1 MGTVRSARP
10 ADPVGG
16 AQNQRYSPGMHLMLT
31 LLRNGRIHS
40 ATDPEATALA
50 FVDDTISWI
59 GGEHAVGLAGEPYL
73 VVDLA
78 GALVVPGFVDAHV
91 HCTDAGLS
99 LTGLDLSRTT
109 SLAECLALIGR
120 FAATTDAGVVWGHG
134 WDETRWPE
142 SRPPT
147 RAEVDAAVGGR
158 PAYLARVDVHS
169 AAVSSTLAATVD
181 GGPELDGWRPDLP
194 MTREAHHA
202 ARSRAKALLG
212 ETARAAAQQAFLNRC
227 AQRGIVEVHECAAA
241 DDQGRDDLLGLLTLD
256 SPISVLGYLGAAV
269 DDPEMAVDLLA
280 QTGAVALGGD
290 LVVDGALGSRTA
302 SLRAPYADAPD
313 LHGARYLDDAAI
325 VDHLVACAV
334 AGVQPGFHAIG
345 DDGVGAVGAA
355 LVAAADRLGPGG
367 AAMLAGVTPR
377 VEHAEMPEPATIAA
391 FASTGTVAS
400 VQPLFD
406 AFWGGPDGMYVQR
419 LGAERATPMN
429 PFAAF
434 AAAGVTLAFGSDA
447 PVTPAEPWQALRA
460 AVYHR
465 TTGSGI
471 SARAALLAHTRGG
484 HRAARRTVRGA
495 GTLSIGAPAQFA
507 VVSAGELVRPAADPA
522 VQRWSTDPR
531 SRVPLLP
538 DLSPDAELPT
548 TLCTVVDGRV
558 VHDVGLFGP

>member
-1 MGTVRSARP
+1 
-10 ADPVGG
+10 
-16 AQNQRYSPGMHLMLT
+16 MLT

-40 ATDPEATALA
+40 VADPEATALA
-50 FVDDTISWI
+50 MVDRTITWI
-59 GGEHAVGLAGEPYL
+59 GGEHAVALAGEPDL

-78 GALVVPGFVDAHV
+78 GSLVVPGFVDAHV

-99 LTGLDLSRTT
+99 LTGLDLAAAG
-109 SLAECLALIGR
+109 SLAACLR
-120 FAATTDAGVVWGHG
+120 QVREFAATTTSGVVWGHG

-142 SRPPT
+142 NRPPT
-147 RAEVDAAVGGR
+147 REEVDAAVGGR

-169 AAVSSTLAATVD
+169 AVLSSTLAAAVPD
-181 GGPELDGWRPDLP
+181 GPARDGWHPDQP
-194 MTREAHHA
+194 VTRDAHHA

-212 ETARAAAQQAFLNRC
+212 ETARAAAQQAFLRHC

-241 DDQGRDDLLGLLTLD
+241 DDQGRADLVGLLALE
-256 SPISVLGYLGAAV
+256 SPLSVLGYLGAAV
-269 DDPEMAVDLLA
+269 DDPELAVDLLA
-280 QTGAVALGGD
+280 ETGAVALGGD

-302 SLRAPYADAPD
+302 SLRAPYADSPGA
-313 LHGARYLDDAAI
+313 HGARYLDDAAI

-355 LVAAADRLGPGG
+355 LLEAAARLGPGG
-367 AAMLAGVTPR
+367 TAMLAGVTPR
-377 VEHAEMPEPATIAA
+377 VEHAEMPDAATIAA
-391 FASTGTVAS
+391 FARTGAVAS

-419 LGAERATPMN
+419 LGTGRAVPMN

-460 AVYHR
+460 AVHHR
-465 TTGSGI
+465 TVGSGI

-484 HRAARRTVRGA
+484 HRAARRTARGA
-495 GTLSIGAPAQFA
+495 GTIAVGAPAQFA
-507 VVSAGELVRPAADPA
+507 VVSAGELVRPVADPA

-558 VHDVGLFGP
+558 VHDVGLFDS

>member
-1 MGTVRSARP
+1 
-10 ADPVGG
+10 
-16 AQNQRYSPGMHLMLT
+16 MHLMLT

-40 ATDPEATALA
+40 AADPEATALA
-50 FVDDTISWI
+50 FVGDTLTWI
-59 GGEHAVGLAGEPYL
+59 GGEHAVAMAGEPDRT
-73 VVDLA
+73 VDLA

-99 LTGLDLSRTT
+99 LTGLDLSTTT
-109 SLAECLALIGR
+109 SLAECLALVSR
-120 FAATTDAGVVWGHG
+120 FASTTDAGVVWGHG

-142 SRPPT
+142 NRPPT
-147 RAEVDAAVGGR
+147 RAEVDAAVRGR
-158 PAYLARVDVHS
+158 PGYLARVDVHS

-181 GGPELDGWRPDLP
+181 RGPDLDGWHPNLP
-194 MTREAHHA
+194 LTKAAHHA
-202 ARSRAKALLG
+202 VRSQAKALLG
-212 ETARAAAQQAFLNRC
+212 ETARAAAQRAFLTRC

-241 DDQGRDDLLGLLTLD
+241 DDQGRADLVGLLALEA
-256 SPISVLGYLGAAV
+256 PISVLGYLGAAV
-269 DDPEMAVDLLA
+269 DDPELAVDLLA
-280 QTGAVALGGD
+280 ETGAVALGGD

-302 SLRAPYADAPD
+302 SLRAPYSDCAGVPGVNAV
-313 LHGARYLDDAAI
+313 GARYLDDAAI

-355 LVAAADRLGPGG
+355 LLAAADRLGPGG
-367 AAMLAGVTPR
+367 SAMLAGVTPR
-377 VEHAEMPEPATIAA
+377 VEHAEMPDAATIAA
-391 FASTGTVAS
+391 FAATGTVAS

-406 AFWGGPDGMYVQR
+406 AFWGGPDGMYVRR
-419 LGAERATPMN
+419 LGAERAAPMN

-447 PVTPAEPWQALRA
+447 PVTPAEPWLALRA
-460 AVYHR
+460 AVHHR
-465 TTGSGI
+465 TAGSGI
-471 SARAALLAHTRGG
+471 SARAAMLAHTRGG
-484 HRAARRTVRGA
+484 HRAARRTGRGA
-495 GTLSIGAPAQFA
+495 GTVAVGAPAQFA

-538 DLSPDAELPT
+538 DLSPGTELPT

-558 VHDVGLFGP
+558 VHDVGLFNS